1 LRSEG
6 HEQSQECDDVAQ
18 RSHSKHKHQDKKNEQ
33 EYPDQQGNNSE
44 QKKCIHQKSRHEKH
58 EWENRISTNH
68 DGKLLVNREK
78 SMRRYQI
85 NPSESQIII
94 NKEYI
99 ISMTSFGHKT
109 NMNLYIR
116 MNQIKGCRDID
127 SPVTG
132 RIVELQLFAKLATY
146 TMVSTITKNMS

>member
-1 LRSEG
+1 
-6 HEQSQECDDVAQ
+6 
-18 RSHSKHKHQDKKNEQ
+18 
-33 EYPDQQGNNSE
+33 
-44 QKKCIHQKSRHEKH
+44 
-58 EWENRISTNH
+58 
-68 DGKLLVNREK
+68 
-78 SMRRYQI
+78 MRRYQI

>member
-1 LRSEG
+1 
-6 HEQSQECDDVAQ
+6 
-18 RSHSKHKHQDKKNEQ
+18 
-33 EYPDQQGNNSE
+33 
-44 QKKCIHQKSRHEKH
+44 
-58 EWENRISTNH
+58 
-68 DGKLLVNREK
+68 
-78 SMRRYQI
+78 MRRYQI

-99 ISMTSFGHKT
+99 ISMTFFGHKM
-109 NMNLYIR
+109 NMTLYIR
-116 MNQIKGCRDID
+116 MNKIKGRWDTN